1 MKDLVYKTL
10 YKNGKIEMEIS
21 KSKFIASSFPINSQD
36 QAIDLIKEISDHYKD
51 ATHNCYAYVVSD
63 NTIIEKFSDDGEPPG
78 TAGLPIL
85 QTIKNKELV
94 NTLIIV
100 TRYFGG
106 VKLGKGGLV
115 RAYTKAAL
123 ETILDAKIATMKKH
137 SIYKISID
145 YSYKKILD
153 KIVSEQKL
161 SIDNLN
167 YSDKITM
174 EIAVEID
181 KEDKILRKLNDV
193 TKGQIKIKK
202 IFDSYKPFLVE

>member
-1 MKDLVYKTL
+1 MEDLVYKTL
-10 YKNGKIEMEIS
+10 YKNGKIEIEIS
-21 KSKFIASSFPINSQD
+21 KSKFIASSFPIQTQD
-36 QAIDLIKEISDHYKD
+36 QAIDLIEEISIQYKD
-51 ATHNCYAYVVSD
+51 ATHNCYAYVVSND
-63 NTIIEKFSDDGEPPG
+63 TLVEKFSDDGEPSG

-85 QTIKNKELV
+85 QIIKNKELV

-106 VKLGKGGLV
+106 IKLGKGGLV
-115 RAYTKAAL
+115 RAYSKAAL
-123 ETILDAKIATMKKH
+123 ETILDAKIVTMKKH
-137 SIYKISID
+137 SIYKLTID

-153 KIVSEQKL
+153 KIVSEQNL

-167 YSDKITM
+167 YSDKITL

-181 KEDKILRKLNDV
+181 KEDKILSKLNNV

>member
-1 MKDLVYKTL
+1 MEDLVYKTL
-10 YKNGKIEMEIS
+10 YKNGKIEIEIS
-21 KSKFIASSFPINSQD
+21 KSKFIASSFPIQTQD
-36 QAIDLIKEISDHYKD
+36 QAIDLIEEISILYKD
-51 ATHNCYAYVVSD
+51 ATHNCYAYVVSND
-63 NTIIEKFSDDGEPPG
+63 TLVEKFSDDGEPSG

-85 QTIKNKELV
+85 QIIKNKELV

-106 VKLGKGGLV
+106 IKLGKGGLV
-115 RAYTKAAL
+115 RAYSKAAL
-123 ETILDAKIATMKKH
+123 ETILDAKIVTMKKH
-137 SIYKISID
+137 SIYKLTID

-153 KIVSEQKL
+153 KIVSEQNL
-161 SIDNLN
+161 SIDNFN
-167 YSDKITM
+167 YSDKITL

-181 KEDKILRKLNDV
+181 KEDKILSKLNDV

>member
-1 MKDLVYKTL
+1 MEDLVYKTL
-10 YKNGKIEMEIS
+10 YKNGKIEIEIS
-21 KSKFIASSFPINSQD
+21 KSKFIASSFPIQTQD
-36 QAIDLIKEISDHYKD
+36 QAIDLIEKISSQYKD
-51 ATHNCYAYVVSD
+51 ATHNCYAYVVSND
-63 NTIIEKFSDDGEPPG
+63 TLVEKFSDDGEPSG

-85 QTIKNKELV
+85 QIIKNKELV
-94 NTLIIV
+94 NILIIV

-106 VKLGKGGLV
+106 IKLGKGGLV
-115 RAYTKAAL
+115 RAYSKAAL
-123 ETILDAKIATMKKH
+123 ETILDAKIVTMKKH
-137 SIYKISID
+137 SIYKLTID

-153 KIVSEQKL
+153 KIVSEQNL

-167 YSDKITM
+167 YSDKITL

-181 KEDKILRKLNDV
+181 KEDKILSKLNDV